1 MNRLSRFLFALL
13 AAYGIYSTHYLWLL
27 RRTGAAC
34 DQIVKDHADTQELT
48 GAQRICSAAGVDTTP
63 MLHLIFPQTPRKS

>member
-1 MNRLSRFLFALL
+1 MNRLARFLVAVV
-13 AAYGIYSTHYLWLL
+13 AAHGVYSMYYVWLL
-27 RRTGAAC
+27 QRTSHAC
-34 DQIVKDHADTQELT
+34 AQIVADHANTQELT